1 VLCERFCFWPQVSLS
16 SGENRIVTM
25 SMSDKD
31 LSIWDSSLSKW
42 SRWHGQF
49 TMCES
54 ISAAACIAALLPPL
68 TQSAQL
74 HRRVVAGHQA
84 DPHVQRVTCDRTSP
98 RRW

>member
-1 VLCERFCFWPQVSLS
+1 MNVVLRECFCLRLQVSLS

-49 TMCES
+49 TMCERS
-54 ISAAACIAALLPPL
+54 RRCLHCRAAAGVCSRSLLSFIGASSQDIRL
-68 TQSAQL
+68 THMFGA
-74 HRRVVAGHQA
+74 
-84 DPHVQRVTCDRTSP
+84 
-98 RRW
+98 